1 MIWLSVFASLALLY
15 GLGEA
20 IKNVKERNSDHDSFL
35 KTFFV
40 SAIRYIIMPF
50 TYLVTLILNFFAGIF
65 GIRKK
70 IPVEDVT
77 EEEII
82 SMVNEGHEQ
91 GVLQASE
98 AEMITNIVEFG
109 DKEAKD
115 IMTHRKNIIALDGN
129 ETLESAVKIILEEK
143 NSRYPVYD
151 ENIDNI
157 IGILHLKDAMRK
169 HANAKLRKK
178 KIKDIDD
185 LIMEARF
192 IPETR
197 HIDILF
203 NTMQSEKIHMVI
215 VVDEYGQTA
224 GLIAMED
231 ILEEIVG
238 NILDEYDEDE
248 THITENEDNT
258 YIMEGMTTLEEVEDI
273 LGITMEADEF
283 DTLNGFL
290 TARLG
295 KIPEEDEMF
304 GLDYMGYHF
313 EVMSVE
319 NKMIATV
326 HVTKLPPEDENE
338 TVDETAEN
346 EQPVKEVEEQDD

>member
-1 MIWLSVFASLALLY
+1 MIWLSVFAALALLY

-20 IKNVKERNSDHDSFL
+20 IRKAKEHAEDRDPFM
-35 KTFFV
+35 KTLLL
-40 SAIRYIIMPF
+40 SAGKYIVMPF
-50 TYLVTLILNFFAGIF
+50 TYLLSLIL
-65 GIRKK
+65 KK
-70 IPVEDVT
+70 SLEDVT

-115 IMTHRKNIIALDGN
+115 IMKHRTNIVALDGS
-129 ETLESAVKIILEEK
+129 ETLEAAVAVILEEK
-143 NSRYPVYD
+143 NSRYPVYED
-151 ENIDNI
+151 NIDNI
-157 IGILHLKDAMRK
+157 IGILHLKDA
-169 HANAKLRKK
+169 LRKYSDENLRQVP
-178 KIKDIDD
+178 IKEIDD
-185 LIMEARF
+185 LIMDARF

-273 LGITMEADEF
+273 LGIEMEADEF

-290 TARLG
+290 TAQLG
-295 KIPEEDEMF
+295 KIPEEDETF
-304 GLDYMGYHF
+304 GIDYMGYHF
-313 EVMSVE
+313 EVTSVE

-326 HVTKLPPEDENE
+326 HVTQLPPEEE
-338 TVDETAEN
+338 TEEAEN
-346 EQPVKEVEEQDD
+346 KAEKEEPLKEVEQQDE